1 MRVLHTADWHLGR
14 KLEQFDRTEEHQDF
28 LDWLIGAL
36 TVEKIDVLIV
46 AGDIFDSVAP
56 SNTALEQ
63 YYKFL
68 SQVKHTCCR
77 DVVIIGG
84 NHDSISTLNAPKELL
99 RHFNVHIVG
108 GVPDQFEDQV
118 IPLYDQN
125 KELCLVVCAVPFL
138 RDRDIRL
145 SISGETGEERETRI
159 KKGIVDHYQ
168 NLVEHISIHKSNNVP
183 VIATGHLF
191 AAGASTSESVKD
203 IHVGNLGQV
212 GGDQFPIEFSYIAL
226 GHLHRPQMVNK
237 MNHVRYSGSPI
248 PLSFS
253 ESDHGKVVVV
263 IDFKEDGEV
272 LTSELDIPC
281 CRRLL
286 RFSGTLESIRSQIL
300 LLEDKGTPYAPW
312 IELKIETSA
321 FIPDL
326 QEQLAALKSQ
336 RPFIGHFFP
345 RQLLIRPAQQLS
357 ELSEAAASLSDL
369 DPTAVFIKK
378 CESAFPGTITASCSA
393 PFRKRWRPCSSRR
406 AGHENIKR
414 KIPQPEFAPGRAR
427 DPF

>member
-28 LDWLIGAL
+28 LDWLIRTL
-36 TVEKIDVLIV
+36 TAEKIDVLIV

-68 SQVKHTCCR
+68 SQVKDTCCR

-108 GVPDQFEDQV
+108 GVPDSIEDQV

-145 SISGETGEERETRI
+145 SVSGETGEEREARI
-159 KKGIVDHYQ
+159 KKGIIDHYQ
-168 NLVEHISIHKSNNVP
+168 HLVAHITTHKSNNVP

-191 AAGASTSESVKD
+191 AAGASSSESVKE

-212 GGDQFPIEFSYIAL
+212 GGDQFPVEFNYIAL
-226 GHLHRPQMVNK
+226 GHLHRPQLVNK
-237 MNHVRYSGSPI
+237 LNHIRYSGSPI

-253 ESDHGKVVVV
+253 ESDHGKIVIV
-263 IDFKEDGEV
+263 IDFGADGEV
-272 LTSELDIPC
+272 LTSEVEIPC
-281 CRRLL
+281 SRRLIRL
-286 RFSGTLESIRSQIL
+286 SGNLDSIRSQIL
-300 LLEDKGTPYAPW
+300 LLEDEGGIYPPW
-312 IELKIETSA
+312 VELKIETNA

-326 QEQLAALKSQ
+326 HEQLAALQLQ
-336 RPFIGHFFP
+336 RPFIGQFFP
-345 RQLLIRPAQQLS
+345 RQSLIRPAQQLS
-357 ELSEAAASLSDL
+357 EMTEVATALSDL

-378 CESAFPGTITASCSA
+378 CESVFPGTDYSELLSTFKEAIEAMQQEE
-393 PFRKRWRPCSSRR
+393 RP
-406 AGHENIKR
+406 
-414 KIPQPEFAPGRAR
+414 
-427 DPF
+427 

>member
-14 KLEQFDRTEEHQDF
+14 KLEQFDRTEEHQAF
-28 LDWLIGAL
+28 LDWLIRTL
-36 TVEKIDVLIV
+36 TAEKIDILIV

-68 SQVKHTCCR
+68 SRVKDTCCR
-77 DVVIIGG
+77 DVIIIGG

-99 RHFNVHIVG
+99 RYFNVHIVG
-108 GVPDQFEDQV
+108 GVPDPIEDQ
-118 IPLYDQN
+118 IISLYDQN
-125 KELCLVVCAVPFL
+125 KGLCLVVCAVPFL

-145 SISGETGEERETRI
+145 SISGETSEERETRI

-168 NLVEHISIHKSNNVP
+168 NLVEHINIHKSNNVP

-203 IHVGNLGQV
+203 IHVGNLGQI
-212 GGDQFPIEFSYIAL
+212 GGNQFPVEFNYIAL
-226 GHLHRPQMVNK
+226 GHLHRPQLVNK

-253 ESDHGKVVVV
+253 ESDHGKVVII
-263 IDFKEDGEV
+263 IDFMKEGTV
-272 LTSELDIPC
+272 LTSEVEIPC
-281 CRRLL
+281 CRRLIRL
-286 RFSGTLESIRSQIL
+286 SGTLDSIRGQIL
-300 LLEDKGTPYAPW
+300 LLEDEGAPYPPW
-312 IELKIETSA
+312 IELKIETNA

-326 QEQLAALKSQ
+326 HEQLAALKLQ

-357 ELSEAAASLSDL
+357 ELAEATAALSDL

-378 CESAFPGTITASCSA
+378 CESVFPGTDYSA
-393 PFRKRWRPCSSRR
+393 LLSTFQEALEAMQQQEGQS
-406 AGHENIKR
+406 
-414 KIPQPEFAPGRAR
+414 
-427 DPF
+427 